1 MVVKGRGQT
10 LLGKK
15 TLQSLG
21 LLRVGPV
28 VNEVGNLKQMIQ
40 KLYSKLF
47 NIMGTLKDYQLAL
60 NIDET
65 VQPRAQPVQRVPF
78 GLRDK
83 VSKKLDEL
91 VAMDIIQKVEGPS
104 SWTLLLV
111 VVPKPDCDIRI
122 CVDMQQANE
131 AIKRER
137 QPIPTVQELPNEMNG
152 SHVFSKLDLK
162 WNFIR
167 SQ

>member
-104 SWTLLLV
+104 SWISPLGWLS
-111 VVPKPDCDIRI
+111 
-122 CVDMQQANE
+122 M
-131 AIKRER
+131 
-137 QPIPTVQELPNEMNG
+137 
-152 SHVFSKLDLK
+152 
-162 WNFIR
+162 
-167 SQ
+167 